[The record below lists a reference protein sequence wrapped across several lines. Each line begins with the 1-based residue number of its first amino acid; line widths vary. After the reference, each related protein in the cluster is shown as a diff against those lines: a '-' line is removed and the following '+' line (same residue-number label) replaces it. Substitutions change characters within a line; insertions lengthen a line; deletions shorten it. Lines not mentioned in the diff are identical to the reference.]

1 MKCYQVSK
9 ENGPFELVERPIP
22 KPNSDQIL
30 IKLLSCGIC
39 KGDTSIKNAI
49 FPGVKYPLVLGH
61 EIIGEIVEL
70 GSNIK
75 NLKKNDIVGLG
86 IPAGYMFDGGF
97 SQYMIAK
104 ESDLVLIPK
113 GLSPVESAPLLCAGV
128 TTYSAL
134 KNCGA
139 KLGDLVAVCGIGGLG
154 HLAIQYGSKMGFNI
168 VAISRSEDKKDL
180 AIKLGAKHYFS
191 IDKGDF
197 AKEIQKLGGAK
208 AVLLAGPSENISDK
222 LIESLSEGGKLM
234 LLGTTNI
241 KMEFSINPIIF
252 GKKNIQGWVCFD
264 NEVKKECLEF
274 SLKNDIKPMIKIYKF
289 EELQKGYDDMCSGH
303 ARFRSVIKFD

>member
-1 MKCYQVSK
+1 M
-9 ENGPFELVERPIP
+9 
-22 KPNSDQIL
+22 
-30 IKLLSCGIC
+30 

-61 EIIGEIVEL
+61 EIIGEIIEL

-139 KLGDLVAVCGIGGLG
+139 KSGDLVAVCGIGGLG
-154 HLAIQYGSKMGFNI
+154 HLAIQYGNKMGFNI

-180 AIKLGAKHYFS
+180 AMKLGAKHYFS

-208 AVLLAGPSENISDK
+208 AVLLAGPSENIADK
-222 LIESLSEGGKLM
+222 LIESIQEGGKLM
-234 LLGTTNI
+234 LLGTNNV

-252 GKKNIQGWVCFD
+252 GKKSIQGWVCFD

-274 SLKNDIKPMIKIYKF
+274 SLKNNVKPMIKIYKF

>member
-234 LLGTTNI
+234 LLGTNNI

>member
-134 KNCGA
+134 KNCGT

>member
-9 ENGPFELVERPIP
+9 EGGQFELVDRPIP

-30 IKLLSCGIC
+30 IKLISCGIC
-39 KGDTSIKNAI
+39 KGDTSIKDSI

-97 SQYMIAK
+97 SQYMVAK
-104 ESDLVLIPK
+104 ENDLVKIPK

-139 KLGDLVAVCGIGGLG
+139 KSGELVAICGIGGLG
-154 HLAIQYGSKMGFNI
+154 HLALQYANKMGFKT
-168 VAISRSEDKKDL
+168 VAISRNEDKKEL
-180 AIKLGAKHYFS
+180 SMKLGAKYYFS
-191 IDKGDF
+191 TEKGDF
-197 AKEIQKLGGAK
+197 SKEIKDLGGAK
-208 AVLLAGPSENISDK
+208 AVILTGPSENIGDK
-222 LIESLSEGGKLM
+222 LIDCIQEGGKLM
-234 LLGTTNI
+234 LVGTNNK
-241 KMEFSINPIIF
+241 KMDFSINSIIF
-252 GKKNIQGWVCFD
+252 GRKIIQGWICFD

-274 SLKNDIKPMIKIYKF
+274 SLKNEIKPMTEIYKF
-289 EELQKGYDDMCSGH
+289 EDFQKGYDNMSFGK
-303 ARFRSVIKFD
+303 ARFRSVIKFN

>member
-1 MKCYQVSK
+1 M
-9 ENGPFELVERPIP
+9 
-22 KPNSDQIL
+22 
-30 IKLLSCGIC
+30 

-61 EIIGEIVEL
+61 EIIGEIAEL

-139 KLGDLVAVCGIGGLG
+139 KSGDLVAVCGIGGLG
-154 HLAIQYGSKMGFNI
+154 HLAIQYGNKMGFNI

-180 AIKLGAKHYFS
+180 AMKLGAKHYFS

-208 AVLLAGPSENISDK
+208 AVLLAGPSENIADK
-222 LIESLSEGGKLM
+222 LIESIQEGGKLM
-234 LLGTTNI
+234 LLGTNNV

-252 GKKNIQGWVCFD
+252 GKKSIQGWVCFD

-274 SLKNDIKPMIKIYKF
+274 SLKNNVKPMIKIYKF

>member
-9 ENGPFELVERPIP
+9 ESGPFELVERPIP

-39 KGDTSIKNAI
+39 KGDTSIKNTI

-61 EIIGEIVEL
+61 EIIGEIIEL

-86 IPAGYMFDGGF
+86 IPAGYIFDGGF

-139 KLGDLVAVCGIGGLG
+139 KSGDLVAVCGIGGLG
-154 HLAIQYGSKMGFNI
+154 HLAIQYGNKMGFNI

-180 AIKLGAKHYFS
+180 AMKLGAKHYFS

-197 AKEIQKLGGAK
+197 AKEIQNLGGAK
-208 AVLLAGPSENISDK
+208 AILLAGPSENIADK
-222 LIESLSEGGKLM
+222 LIESIQEGGKLM
-234 LLGTTNI
+234 LLGTNNV

-252 GKKNIQGWVCFD
+252 GKKSIQGWICFD

-274 SLKNDIKPMIKIYKF
+274 SLKNDVKPMIKIYKF
-289 EELQKGYDDMCSGH
+289 EELQKGYDDMCSRH

>member
-1 MKCYQVSK
+1 MWNFKK
-9 ENGPFELVERPIP
+9 
-22 KPNSDQIL
+22 
-30 IKLLSCGIC
+30 
-39 KGDTSIKNAI
+39 DTSIKNSI

-70 GSNIK
+70 GSNVK

-97 SQYMIAK
+97 SEYMIAK

-139 KLGDLVAVCGIGGLG
+139 KSGDIVVICGIGGLG
-154 HLAIQYGSKMGFNI
+154 HLAIQYGNKMGFKI
-168 VAISRSEDKKDL
+168 VALSRSEDKKDL
-180 AIKLGAKHYFS
+180 AMKLGAKYYFS
-191 IDKGDF
+191 IEKSDF
-197 AKEIQKLGGAK
+197 VKEIKDLGGAK
-208 AVLLAGPSENISDK
+208 AVLLTGPSENIADK
-222 LIESLSEGGKLM
+222 LIESLQEGGKLM
-234 LLGTTNI
+234 LLGTNNK
-241 KMEFSINPIIF
+241 KMEFSINSIIF

-274 SLKNDIKPMIKIYKF
+274 SVKNEIKPMIQIYKF
-289 EELQKGYDDMCSGH
+289 EDLQKGYDDMSSGL
-303 ARFRSVIKFD
+303 ARFRSVIKF

>member
-134 KNCGA
+134 KNCGT

-234 LLGTTNI
+234 LLGTNNI

>member
-1 MKCYQVSK
+1 M
-9 ENGPFELVERPIP
+9 
-22 KPNSDQIL
+22 
-30 IKLLSCGIC
+30 

-61 EIIGEIVEL
+61 EIIGEIIEL

-75 NLKKNDIVGLG
+75 KLKKNDIVGLG

-139 KLGDLVAVCGIGGLG
+139 KSGDLVAVCGIGGLG
-154 HLAIQYGSKMGFNI
+154 HLAIQYGNKMGFNI

-180 AIKLGAKHYFS
+180 AMKLGAKHYFS

-197 AKEIQKLGGAK
+197 AKEIQNLGGAK
-208 AVLLAGPSENISDK
+208 AVLLAGPSENIADK
-222 LIESLSEGGKLM
+222 LIESIQEGGKLM
-234 LLGTTNI
+234 LLGTNNV

-252 GKKNIQGWVCFD
+252 GKKSIQGWVCFD

-274 SLKNDIKPMIKIYKF
+274 SLKNDVKPMIKIYKF